1 MDNEL
6 RLHYLEAMGI
16 DVWLSRTS
24 MPNAFESPS
33 EAVIDNIN
41 LTPSSDNWT
50 LLEAEVA
57 NCQKCTLCT
66 TRKNTVFGSGNQH
79 ADWMIVGEGPGQNED
94 EQGLPFV
101 GNAGGLLTEM
111 LRAIGLTREEVY
123 IANIIKCRPPNN
135 RDPHTDEIERCSDYL
150 YRQHQLIKPKII
162 LALGRIAA
170 QTLLKTNEPLAK
182 LRGKVHNFNNT
193 PVVVVYHPAYLLRF
207 LPEKSKAWLDLSYA
221 LQTFIKIEGGL
232 CGD

>member
-6 RLHYLEAMGI
+6 RLQYLEAMGI
-16 DVWLSRTS
+16 DVWLPRISV
-24 MPNAFESPS
+24 PDSPS
-33 EAVIDNIN
+33 LPSETIN
-41 LTPSSDNWT
+41 DSIALSPSTDKWSQ
-50 LLEAEVA
+50 LKAEVA
-57 NCQKCTLCT
+57 GCQKCALCT
-66 TRKNTVFGSGNQH
+66 TRRNTVFGSGNQE
-79 ADWMIVGEGPGQNED
+79 ADWMIVGEGPGQHED

-111 LRAIGLTREEVY
+111 LRSIGLTREEVY

-135 RDPHTDEIERCSDYL
+135 RDPHTEEIENCSDYL

-170 QTLLKTNEPLAK
+170 QTLLKTNDPLAK
-182 LRGKVHNFNNT
+182 LRGKVHTFNNT

-207 LPEKSKAWLDLSYA
+207 LPEKGKAWLDLSYA
-221 LQTFIKIEGGL
+221 LKTFTKIEGSL